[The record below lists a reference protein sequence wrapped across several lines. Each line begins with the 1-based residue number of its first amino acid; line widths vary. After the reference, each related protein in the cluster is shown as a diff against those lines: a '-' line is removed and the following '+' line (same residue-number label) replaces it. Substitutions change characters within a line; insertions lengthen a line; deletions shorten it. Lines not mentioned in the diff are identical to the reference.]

1 MAYEHKPGSFTLFK
15 NDRKESD
22 NHPDYKG
29 EGADIDGNPIWVS
42 AWIKDGKNG
51 KFMSGSIRLKDEARK
66 SATETG
72 HERQQRKAGASQ
84 PAPAADFDD
93 DSIPF

>member
-29 EGADIDGNPIWVS
+29 DGADIDGNPIWVS
-42 AWIKDGKNG
+42 AWIKEGKNG
-51 KFMSGSIRLKDEARK
+51 KFMSCSIRLKDEVRK
-66 SATETG
+66 SAQG
-72 HERQQRKAGASQ
+72 GFDQ
-84 PAPAADFDD
+84 PAARTPPKQQAPASDFDEE
-93 DSIPF
+93 IPFN

>member
-29 EGADIDGNPIWVS
+29 DGADIDGNPIWVS
-42 AWIKDGKNG
+42 AWIKEGKNG
-51 KFMSGSIRLKDEARK
+51 KFMSGSIRLKDEVRK
-66 SATETG
+66 SAQDGFDQAARTPPK
-72 HERQQRKAGASQ
+72 QQ
-84 PAPAADFDD
+84 APAAVFDED
-93 DSIPF
+93 IPFN